1 MFNFPQFKFT
11 SGKIRWLIVIKDDSG
26 KEVFPESFVKL
37 DAMPMRNLI
46 GTPEGIEELPSNIV
60 FRQYE
65 VLSNDFNSLMDKLK
79 STVLHT
85 AILKQYNGAGEL
97 LDSWE
102 FTGNLILLNQ
112 IFSYDSEPTIQPEM
126 DICWQL
132 NYDKCNKCEQ
142 MLSKKT
148 ESEDYLGVSINC
160 DKTHVLLQVT
170 DKDSQARIKLIS
182 DEVDALI
189 KDLQKYQSQLC
200 SIIK

>member
-1 MFNFPQFKFT
+1 MFNLPQFKFT
-11 SGKIRWLIVIKDDSG
+11 SRKIRWTIAIKDDSG

-37 DAMPMRNLI
+37 DAMPFPNLL
-46 GTPEGIEELPSNIV
+46 GTSEGIEQLPSNIV

-79 STVLHT
+79 STVLDT

-102 FTGNLILLNQ
+102 FTGNLVLLNQ
-112 IFSYDSEPTIQPEM
+112 IFEYDSQPTIESEM

-132 NYDKCNKCEQ
+132 NYDKFE

-148 ESEDYLGVSINC
+148 ESKDYFGVSVNC

-170 DKDSQARIKLIS
+170 DKDSQARIKLTS
-182 DEVDALI
+182 FEVDTLI
-189 KDLQKYQSQLC
+189 KDLQKYKSQIC
-200 SIIK
+200 TIK